1 MPLVPQGAETLTYT
15 AYRNV
20 RLVVPPPGVLANV
33 SDVDAF
39 SASLQPQSLAGGGE
53 IVIAADGGFVFTP
66 STKARDKQ
74 AQLSVVITDDHDS
87 TALRSVVINTGARSR
102 CFICRQAA
110 SRVSQAT
117 QRFSHRHAVQLQAE
131 PSSVESHTSSQGSHS
146 ICLPSPSLSAEPVAP
161 LVAPRFDSFL
171 LKSACNV
178 TKPRRSCA
186 TAPLLATYKLLSGS
200 LPLIKGS
207 AKGAP
212 GGVQVMF
219 SPVTSSRVH
228 TDPDSGSCYFHLGDS
243 AVKAGAALERTD
255 KPCIRCVACLRE
267 LGLGAGDQMR
277 VSVRAQRYG
286 YPATL
291 FENSEWSE
299 PITITV

>member
-74 AQLSVVITDDHDS
+74 AQLSVVITDAHDS

-117 QRFSHRHAVQLQAE
+117 QRFFTGTLCSCRLNQVQLC
-131 PSSVESHTSSQGSHS
+131 S
-146 ICLPSPSLSAEPVAP
+146 
-161 LVAPRFDSFL
+161 
-171 LKSACNV
+171 
-178 TKPRRSCA
+178 
-186 TAPLLATYKLLSGS
+186 
-200 LPLIKGS
+200 
-207 AKGAP
+207 
-212 GGVQVMF
+212 
-219 SPVTSSRVH
+219 
-228 TDPDSGSCYFHLGDS
+228 
-243 AVKAGAALERTD
+243 
-255 KPCIRCVACLRE
+255 
-267 LGLGAGDQMR
+267 
-277 VSVRAQRYG
+277 
-286 YPATL
+286 
-291 FENSEWSE
+291 
-299 PITITV
+299 